1 MPPLTRRN
9 FAGACV
15 AAGTL
20 GPLEAL
26 ARTLPSPA
34 AGASAAR
41 PPVVD
46 LVGDGIPL
54 SPAEYA
60 TLLASLAQGGLAA
73 DEYSRGG
80 AVEALEAQFARLLGT
95 EAAVFVPTGTLANHL
110 AVRTLS
116 GARLRV
122 AVQET
127 SHLYNDSGD
136 CAQTLSALHLVP
148 LAPGEA
154 TFGWED
160 VDRLL
165 ARTASGRVATAVG
178 AISIESP
185 VRRLRNQAFDFAE
198 MERISRQARARG
210 LGLHLDG
217 ARLFVA
223 AAVSGRAP
231 AEYAALFDTVYVS
244 LWKCFNAAG
253 GAVLAG
259 RKALLAE
266 MYHARRM
273 FGGALWHAWPYAAVA
288 SHYAEGYLERLRRAF
303 AVADDLIARLAAGA
317 ELEAKKIPG
326 GTSVFLLR
334 PRRADAERMRAGLA
348 REGIVLPPPHE
359 GAFWPRVNETL
370 AGASAAELAAAFH
383 RAAEDAGPA
392 RDSSPSTP
400 AS

>member
-1 MPPLTRRN
+1 MPPLTRRDL
-9 FAGACV
+9 AGACV
-15 AAGTL
+15 AAGAL
-20 GPLEAL
+20 GRLEAL
-26 ARTLPSPA
+26 AGAVPSTA
-34 AGASAAR
+34 AASAAR

-54 SPAEYA
+54 SPADYA
-60 TLLASLAQGGLAA
+60 VLLARLAQGGLAA
-73 DEYSRGG
+73 DDYSRGG
-80 AVEALEAQFARLLGT
+80 AVEAMEAQFARLLGT
-95 EAAVFVPTGTLANHL
+95 EAAVFMPSGTLANHL
-110 AVRTLS
+110 AVRTLA
-116 GARLRV
+116 GPRRRV

-136 CAQTLSALHLVP
+136 CAQTLSALNLVP
-148 LAPGEA
+148 LVPGEA
-154 TFGWED
+154 TFRWED

-165 ARTASGRVATAVG
+165 ARTASGRVATGVG

-198 MERISRQARARG
+198 MERISEEARARG
-210 LGLHLDG
+210 IGLHLDG
-217 ARLFVA
+217 ARLFAA

-266 MYHARRM
+266 MFHARRM
-273 FGGALWHAWPYAAVA
+273 FGGALWNAWPYAAVA
-288 SHYAEGYLERLRRAF
+288 SHYAEGCLDRLRRAF
-303 AVADDLIARLAAGA
+303 TVADELIARVA
-317 ELEAKKIPG
+317 EGPDFEARKLPG

-334 PRRADAERMRAGLA
+334 PRRADPELLRKRLAE
-348 REGIVLPPPHE
+348 EGIVLPPPQE

-370 AGASAAELAAAFH
+370 AGASAADLAAAIH
-383 RAAEDAGPA
+383 RAAAGALPA
-392 RDSSPSTP
+392 TG
-400 AS
+400 

>member
-15 AAGTL
+15 AAGAL

-26 ARTLPSPA
+26 ARAVSSTA
-34 AGASAAR
+34 AEASAPR

-60 TLLASLAQGGLAA
+60 TLLARLTQAGLAA

-80 AVEALEAQFARLLGT
+80 AVEVLEAQFAKLLGT
-95 EAAVFVPTGTLANHL
+95 EAAVFMPTGTLANHL
-110 AVRTLS
+110 AVRTLA
-116 GARLRV
+116 GPRRRV

-136 CAQTLSALHLVP
+136 CAQTLSTLNLVP

-154 TFGWED
+154 TFKWED

-165 ARTASGRVATAVG
+165 SRTASGRVATSVG

-198 MERISRQARARG
+198 MERISKEARARG
-210 LGLHLDG
+210 IALHLDG
-217 ARLFVA
+217 ARLFAA

-259 RKALLAE
+259 RKALLAD

-273 FGGALWHAWPYAAVA
+273 FGGALWNAWPYAAVA

-303 AVADDLIARLAAGA
+303 AVADDLVARLASDP

-334 PRRADAERMRAGLA
+334 PRRADPERMRKRLA
-348 REGIVLPPPHE
+348 QEGIVLPPPQD

-370 AGASAAELAAAFH
+370 AGASAAELAASIQ
-383 RAAEDAGPA
+383 RAAVVAGPA
-392 RDSSPSTP
+392 PG
-400 AS
+400 

>member
-1 MPPLTRRN
+1 MA
-9 FAGACV
+9 AGA
-15 AAGTL
+15 L

-26 ARTLPSPA
+26 AGAAPSTA

-54 SPAEYA
+54 SPADYA
-60 TLLASLAQGGLAA
+60 TLLARLAQGGLAA
-73 DEYSRGG
+73 DDYSRGG
-80 AVEALEAQFARLLGT
+80 AVEAMEAQFARLLGT
-95 EAAVFVPTGTLANHL
+95 EIAVFMPTGTLANHL
-110 AVRTLS
+110 AVRTLA
-116 GARLRV
+116 GPRRRV

-136 CAQTLSALHLVP
+136 CAQTLSALNLVP

-154 TFGWED
+154 TFRWED

-165 ARTASGRVATAVG
+165 ARTASGRIATGVG
-178 AISIESP
+178 AISVESP

-198 MERISRQARARG
+198 MERISKEARARG
-210 LGLHLDG
+210 IGLHLDG
-217 ARLFVA
+217 ARLFAA

-266 MYHARRM
+266 MFHARRM
-273 FGGALWHAWPYAAVA
+273 FGGALWNAWPYAAVA
-288 SHYAEGYLERLRRAF
+288 SHYAEGYLDRLRRAF
-303 AVADDLIARLAAGA
+303 SVADGLIARLSEGPDF
-317 ELEAKKIPG
+317 EAKKIPG

-334 PRRADAERMRAGLA
+334 PRRADPELLRKRLA
-348 REGIVLPPPHE
+348 QEGIVLPPPQE

-370 AGASAAELAAAFH
+370 AGASAADLAAAIH
-383 RAAEDAGPA
+383 RAAAKALPPTG
-392 RDSSPSTP
+392 
-400 AS
+400 